1 MFNEVLIQLGFG
13 YEFNT
18 LYNPDDPFAQ
28 AYAKITHMTPWTRRL
43 NIAAAY
49 LPFLMKLPFPRV
61 LEVRAARKSIHER
74 TTQLIRDKAQTTTG
88 KDILSLMIAENG
100 KADRQL
106 PQKEIMDQIGTFLLA
121 GHETTSTA
129 VTS

>member
-1 MFNEVLIQLGFG
+1 
-13 YEFNT
+13 

-28 AYAKITHMTPWTRRL
+28 AYRKITNMTPWTRRL
-43 NIAAAY
+43 NIAAAF

-61 LEVRAARKSIHER
+61 LELRAARKSILQR
-74 TTQLIRDKAQTTTG
+74 STQLVRDKSQTTG

-100 KADRQL
+100 KADGQL
-106 PQKEIMDQIGTFLLA
+106 LETEIMDQIGTFLLA